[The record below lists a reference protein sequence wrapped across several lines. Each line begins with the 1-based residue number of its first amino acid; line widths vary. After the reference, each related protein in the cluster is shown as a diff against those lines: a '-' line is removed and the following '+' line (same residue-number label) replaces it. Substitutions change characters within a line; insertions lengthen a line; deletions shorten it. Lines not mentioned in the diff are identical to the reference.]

1 MMNKSYL
8 IAFVFAA
15 AVAGWILSGQVGA
28 NDDPAGT
35 TPPEGQSADEQAKTS
50 PPEELVS
57 VRVRVLKAQAHRR
70 EIVLR
75 GRTEAVRSV
84 AVKAEIPGVITK
96 IAVKKGARVK
106 AGDLIAKIDMQDRAE
121 RLVEA
126 KALARQRQ
134 LEYKA
139 AEALSKKGYRAE
151 TKLAASMTQL
161 DSAKA
166 LVTRIEIEIE
176 HTDLRAPFAGIVDS
190 RPIEIG
196 DYLKV
201 GNPVATIVDQ
211 EPYLVV
217 GEVSER
223 EVSYLKIGQMA
234 EATLITGQKVAGK
247 IRFIAKTADPQTR
260 TFHVEVQVPN
270 KKRNLRDGVTAQIR
284 IPVAEVQAHLVSHAV
299 MTLNDEGLIGVKVVD
314 LDGIVHF
321 VPAVIIA
328 DSQEGV
334 WLAGLPE
341 TVGVIMVG
349 QEFVRDGDKVDPV
362 IEAGPTS

>member
-1 MMNKSYL
+1 MNKSYL

-28 NDDPAGT
+28 NDDPSGT
-35 TPPEGQSADEQAKTS
+35 ETEEAQVTEANGGSAEPK
-50 PPEELVS
+50 ELIS
-57 VRVRVLKAQAHRR
+57 VRVRILKAEAHRR

-84 AVKAEIPGVITK
+84 AVKAEIPGMITK
-96 IAVKKGARVK
+96 ISVKKGARVK
-106 AGDLIAKIDMQDRAE
+106 AGDLIANIDMQDRAE
-121 RLVEA
+121 RLAEA

-151 TKLAASMTQL
+151 TKLAAALTQL

-166 LVTRIEIEIE
+166 LVTRIELEIK
-176 HTDLRAPFAGIVDS
+176 HTELRAPFGGIVDS

-211 EPYLVV
+211 DPYLVV

-223 EVSYLKIGQMA
+223 EVSYLKIGQRA
-234 EATLITGQKVAGK
+234 EATLITGQEVAGK

-270 KKRNLRDGVTAQIR
+270 KDRKLRDGVTAQIR
-284 IPVAEVQAHLVSHAV
+284 IPVDEVQAHLVSHAV
-299 MTLNDEGLIGVKVVD
+299 MTLNDEGLIGVKIVD

-321 VPAVIIA
+321 VPAAIIA
-328 DSQEGV
+328 DSQDGV
-334 WLAGLPE
+334 WLAGLPD
-341 TVGVIMVG
+341 TVGVITVG